1 MVNKNTTVTSLYL
14 GIKKRLAASIPI
26 INVMPP
32 IVGVPVFFKCACG
45 PSSLTICPNFSL
57 CKIGIKNGHTAAVT
71 KKLISNAINVSLNI
85 ISPNLYSPSP
95 AGAPGKSFFPSF
107 GITSSVE

>member
-45 PSSLTICPNFSL
+45 PSSLTIWPNFIL

-71 KKLISNAINVSLNI
+71 TKLISNAINVSFNI
-85 ISPNLYSPSP
+85 ISPNLLFSLS
-95 AGAPGKSFFPSF
+95 GRC
-107 GITSSVE
+107 TR